1 MTGARYSSIWPMKVS
16 FPCGSAGILVDTFYR
31 YVGDHEIVILKR
43 NERRFWTR
51 TAAREDAEATMLRL
65 MNESGADTKHER
77 HGASLRSCSSGR
89 ARNPFLNVIRRA
101 LEILRA
107 NRLTGCR
114 SRSQPTPLLRIIGV
128 ERELDPKASF
138 LHRRRRRAINP
149 ILMTRPRRAG
159 SKSGLDFQ
167 WGFFDLHEPDVRRS
181 AKQFVVECKRLGDSG
196 RKDWVLNENYV
207 AHGVAR
213 LRFAR
218 MELRTAVPSA
228 LMIGYWRNM
237 DIATIL
243 TEVNCAATA
252 HFCLSW
258 SHTQTISLVAE

>member
-1 MTGARYSSIWPMKVS
+1 
-16 FPCGSAGILVDTFYR
+16 
-31 YVGDHEIVILKR
+31 
-43 NERRFWTR
+43 
-51 TAAREDAEATMLRL
+51 
-65 MNESGADTKHER
+65 MNGM
-77 HGASLRSCSSGR
+77 GPSLRSCSLW
-89 ARNPFLNVIRRA
+89 ARQETRFLNVIRRA

-107 NRLTGCR
+107 NRPHPAAEVDLNR
-114 SRSQPTPLLRIIGV
+114 LLYFALL
-128 ERELDPKASF
+128 ESSRELDPKGILPPPTQEACNQPDPDDTT
-138 LHRRRRRAINP
+138 RAAREAK
-149 ILMTRPRRAG
+149 RP
-159 SKSGLDFQ
+159 DFQ

-213 LRFAR
+213 FVLREWSYAQRF
-218 MELRTAVPSA
+218 PSA

-252 HFCLSW
+252 HSLPILE
-258 SHTQTISLVAE
+258 SHPDNQLGSRVNELEHALDRPFPISPFRLRHWWVGLR